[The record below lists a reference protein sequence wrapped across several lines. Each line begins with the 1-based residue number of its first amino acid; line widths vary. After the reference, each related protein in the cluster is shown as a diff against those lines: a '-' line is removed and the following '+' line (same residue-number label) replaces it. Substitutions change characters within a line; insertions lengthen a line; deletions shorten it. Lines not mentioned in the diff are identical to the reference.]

1 VIILAEEYPQVDLS
15 YQQDLEIDQ
24 HNLELEWVRQAKL
37 MDRYSIIHAQ
47 AIFNNNRANDQIKDA
62 EANLKKVFAE
72 LDGEARGPV
81 LPEGLAKQVD
91 AAVKEWAIRRPRYQQ
106 AQNELAAARA
116 KAAEA
121 QYVVDVM
128 FGAVMAFQAK
138 KVGLENL
145 VRLFGMKYYAEPY
158 DAGSEIKSKAMEQG
172 RLAAI
177 EAMRKLPID
186 GNTPKVSV
194 NLGPAPVKTPV
205 PDRDKDGYRYAIGI
219 VQAPFQGV
227 FTFGP
232 FPELQQALDC
242 IPGEFPAGIYRLTK
256 EQPDELIYV
265 WRDEWIQYTGDVKP
279 LPYACSA
286 SEAKPTS
293 MPPRPPQRPLPKAK

>member
-1 VIILAEEYPQVDLS
+1 LAEEYPQIGLS

-37 MDRYSIIHAQ
+37 MDRYSIIYAQ

-91 AAVKEWAIRRPRYQQ
+91 AAVKEWVIRHPRYQQ

-158 DAGSEIKSKAMEQG
+158 DAGSEIKTKGMEQG
-172 RLAAI
+172 RLAAT
-177 EAMRKLPID
+177 EAMRKTMGPVGVSLLPE
-186 GNTPKVSV
+186 V
-194 NLGPAPVKTPV
+194 NQAPPVPPCKPPAPAPTT
-205 PDRDKDGYRYAIGI
+205 DKDGYRYAIGPI
-219 VQAPFQGV
+219 SEDRRLV
-227 FTFGP
+227 FTNGP
-232 FPELQQALDC
+232 WPELQQALD
-242 IPGEFPAGIYRLTK
+242 IHDKPGQGIFRLTR

-265 WRDEWIQYTGDVKP
+265 WVEKMGWIKKDQAEFEAAAPKP
-279 LPYACSA
+279 VGL
-286 SEAKPTS
+286 
-293 MPPRPPQRPLPKAK
+293 PPRPPARPPLLKRP

>member
-1 VIILAEEYPQVDLS
+1 MAQEEYPQVDLS

-24 HNLELEWVRQAKL
+24 HNLELEWIRQAKL

-91 AAVKEWAIRRPRYQQ
+91 AAVKEWVIRHPCYQQ
-106 AQNELAAARA
+106 AQNELAAARGR
-116 KAAEA
+116 AAEA

-158 DAGSEIKSKAMEQG
+158 DTGSEIKTRGMEQG
-172 RLAAI
+172 RLAAT
-177 EAMRKLPID
+177 EAMRK
-186 GNTPKVSV
+186 TM
-194 NLGPAPVKTPV
+194 GPAAASLLPEVNQVPPTPSCKS
-205 PDRDKDGYRYAIGI
+205 PAPSADKDGYRYAIGPI
-219 VQAPFQGV
+219 TENGKHL
-227 FTFGP
+227 FTAGP
-232 FPELQQALDC
+232 FSELQQALDC
-242 IPGEFPAGIYRLTK
+242 TGCAGLGLYRLTK
-256 EQPDELIYV
+256 EQPDELIYA
-265 WRDEWIQYTGDVKP
+265 WAKETGNWIALADAESYFKP
-279 LPYACSA
+279 QAAPKEITL
-286 SEAKPTS
+286 
-293 MPPRPPQRPLPKAK
+293 PPRPPQRPLPKTK